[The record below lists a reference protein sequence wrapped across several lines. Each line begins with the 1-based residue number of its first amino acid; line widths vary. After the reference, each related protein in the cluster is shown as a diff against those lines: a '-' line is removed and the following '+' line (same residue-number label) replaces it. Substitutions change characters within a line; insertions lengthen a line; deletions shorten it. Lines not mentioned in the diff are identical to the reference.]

1 MRCVVVRYLYRQSR
15 IERVVV
21 DTWITTVLAGEISRL
36 ERLRVKQGGLLHLC
50 RKSTLVIQFHANH
63 FVLGEFELLCGGG
76 DACFAGK
83 CQSANDIISLG
94 LNLIGCGPGT
104 VAD

>member
-21 DTWITTVLAGEISRL
+21 DAWITTVLTIYSGEISRL

-76 DACFAGK
+76 DARFAGNVK
-83 CQSANDIISLG
+83 VQMTSYHLD
-94 LNLIGCGPGT
+94 
-104 VAD
+104 